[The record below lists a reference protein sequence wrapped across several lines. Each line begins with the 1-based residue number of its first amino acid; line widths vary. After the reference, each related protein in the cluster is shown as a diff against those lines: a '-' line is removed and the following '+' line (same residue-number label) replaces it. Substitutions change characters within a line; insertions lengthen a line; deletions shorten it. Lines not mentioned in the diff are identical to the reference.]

1 MYSNL
6 PLKEFVNELASSS
19 STPGGGS
26 ASSIVA
32 SFGFSLVSMVMG
44 IYQKKNPN
52 DEIATL
58 INDAKETAFLLL
70 ELSSKDAEAFN
81 KFMEVL
87 KLPKDTDE
95 EKEKRKKLMQDA
107 LIGAALVP
115 LEVIETIYKKQ
126 YLLEKAKDF
135 CPKSAISDLWS
146 ALCFI
151 DSAFEGAKANVIIN
165 LQAIKD
171 DKFVTDTNAKL
182 LSIESEFKNKINTLK
197 EEIRN
202 SLKI

>member
-44 IYQKKNPN
+44 IYQKKNPS
-52 DEIATL
+52 DELETS
-58 INDAKETAFLLL
+58 INDARDTAFSLL

-81 KFMEVL
+81 KFMEAL
-87 KLPKDTDE
+87 KLPKETEE
-95 EKEKRKKLMQDA
+95 EKEVRKRLMQEA

-115 LEVIETIYKKQ
+115 LKVIEIIYEKQ

-135 CPKSAISDLWS
+135 CPKSALSDLWS
-146 ALCFI
+146 GLCFI
-151 DSAFEGAKANVIIN
+151 ESAFEGAKANVVIN
-165 LQAIKD
+165 LQSIKD
-171 DKFVTDTNAKL
+171 DRFVSETSSKL
-182 LSIESEFKNKINTLK
+182 LFMESEFRDKIKILK
-197 EEIRN
+197 EELQN
-202 SLKI
+202 FFKI